1 MSDQHGYM
9 TMSGSPFGWK
19 SVVVMG
25 VFAGAL
31 QAEGMNFGE
40 VSYRS
45 KADNSMQSAMFY
57 APKPGEPV
65 PLVVAL
71 HTWSGDFRQE
81 HHKPI
86 REWCMKK
93 GWAYIHPDFRGP
105 ARRPEATGSDLV
117 VGDIVS
123 AVDYAKRVAKIQS
136 NAVFLV
142 GTSGGGYHCLVMAGR
157 HPELFAGISAWAPIS
172 DLKAWYYDNLR
183 SGRRYWSDIVKS
195 CGGKPGDSRAIDE
208 EYRKRSPVHYLRNA
222 KGRVRL
228 QIATGITDGH
238 SGSVPI
244 SHSLL
249 AFNEVADVKDRIG
262 RKEIEF
268 MTREARLPELLEIAA
283 PDPSF
288 GDKHPIFR
296 RSSASATVTIF
307 DGGHEIIPLAAIA
320 WIESIHVVQK

>member
-1 MSDQHGYM
+1 M
-9 TMSGSPFGWK
+9 TISGSLFGWK

-25 VFAGAL
+25 VFAGTL
-31 QAEGMNFGE
+31 QADGVNFGE

-45 KADNSMQSAMFY
+45 NADDSMQSAMFY
-57 APKPGEPV
+57 DPKPGEPV

-123 AVDYAKRVAKIQS
+123 AVKYARNATRIQGD
-136 NAVFLV
+136 AVFLV

-157 HPELFAGISAWAPIS
+157 HPELFAGISAWASIS
-172 DLKAWYYDNLR
+172 DLKAWYHENLK

-195 CGGKPGDSRAIDE
+195 CGGKPGDSPAVDE
-208 EYRKRSPVHYLRNA
+208 QYRKRSPLHYLKNA
-222 KGRVRL
+222 KGRVPL
-228 QIATGITDGH
+228 HIATGITDGH
-238 SGSVPI
+238 NGSVPI

-249 AFNEVADVKDRIG
+249 AFNEVSEIKDRVG
-262 RKEIEF
+262 SEEIAF
-268 MTREARLPELLEIAA
+268 MTREARLPDALQKAD
-283 PDPSF
+283 PDQSF
-288 GDKHPIFR
+288 GGKQPIFR
-296 RSSASATVTIF
+296 RSSATATVTIF
-307 DGGHEIIPLAAIA
+307 DGGHEIIQPAAIA
-320 WIESIHVVQK
+320 WMESLYAERK